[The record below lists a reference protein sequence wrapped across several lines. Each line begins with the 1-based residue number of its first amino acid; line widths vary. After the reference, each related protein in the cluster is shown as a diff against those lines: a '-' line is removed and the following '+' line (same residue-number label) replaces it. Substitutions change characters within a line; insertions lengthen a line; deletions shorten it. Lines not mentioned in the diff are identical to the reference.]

1 MKSVADRPNVKIAF
15 RVGLFLHVLL
25 GVSLGCADNPI
36 ADQPTDTRAE
46 DGRFIHWVEHRIDDS
61 GLYPNVALRGA
72 DGLEMA
78 DLDGDGA
85 EDLVSVHEDSDHLR
99 LSFATDD
106 PDVWHS
112 VTLDQGARV
121 AGAEDPAIGDL
132 DHDGDLDLIIA
143 CEGGTLVYFENPGGA
158 RARDPSQWIP
168 FIPPGVEERGSWI
181 RVYVADLDRDGDLE
195 VIATNKSI
203 PMPGGYGS
211 MEVPATPVSVF
222 QIDGDPLDAASWHE
236 FPLSH
241 HRVPVNSRPIDLD
254 GDGDLEVLIGSRG
267 EARMLIAEDPMGP
280 MPSANVIPIEVDN
293 PHRLIPRD
301 IPKRLSGFEVATYDL
316 NGDGRLDLIT
326 SETPWSLVWLEQ
338 PEEFEMP
345 WRVHR
350 IVSTYP
356 DSPTAISLVDINGDG
371 RVDIFSGG
379 YSEDP
384 RETEVQDPGLLHRA
398 GGLFWFEQPTD
409 PTQPWQRHDISR
421 RVRGMYDVMVPRDL
435 NGDGLIDFVGTRG
448 NSGVFDG
455 VIWIE
460 QQRSKS
466 SKPRFAGARSA
477 ESRQLAAIPG
487 WIRALARFILL

>member
-1 MKSVADRPNVKIAF
+1 
-15 RVGLFLHVLL
+15 
-25 GVSLGCADNPI
+25 
-36 ADQPTDTRAE
+36 
-46 DGRFIHWVEHRIDDS
+46 
-61 GLYPNVALRGA
+61 
-72 DGLEMA
+72 
-78 DLDGDGA
+78 
-85 EDLVSVHEDSDHLR
+85 
-99 LSFATDD
+99 
-106 PDVWHS
+106 
-112 VTLDQGARV
+112 
-121 AGAEDPAIGDL
+121 
-132 DHDGDLDLIIA
+132 
-143 CEGGTLVYFENPGGA
+143 
-158 RARDPSQWIP
+158 
-168 FIPPGVEERGSWI
+168 
-181 RVYVADLDRDGDLE
+181 
-195 VIATNKSI
+195 
-203 PMPGGYGS
+203 

-398 GGLFWFEQPTD
+398 GGLFWFEQPAD